1 MKTIDIHGKPYVMVN
16 ERILHFNSEYPNG
29 SINVDLVE
37 MTERFIVK
45 TTVIPDVENPN
56 RKFENYA
63 EEVIGSS
70 QINNT
75 SALENAVTSS
85 VGRALSLLSIGI
97 IDSIASA
104 EEVANAIHQQG
115 NSAPKAQSQAND
127 FVCPKCEG
135 GVWDNRK
142 EDIDGTMINQKSKN
156 GKNLPAFKCKD
167 KECDFTSWKC
177 EPSEAGVLIEKAPHK
192 LVEDENYEEAEEV
205 ADSELPF

>member
-1 MKTIDIHGKPYVMVN
+1 MVKD
-16 ERILHFNSEYPNG
+16 RVIHFNSEYPNG
-29 SINVDLVE
+29 CIRSKMIDRIDKVVIFE
-37 MTERFIVK
+37 AV
-45 TTVIPDVENPN
+45 VIPDIENPE
-56 RKFENYA
+56 RYFTGHA
-63 EEVIGSS
+63 EEEIGSS

-75 SALENAVTSS
+75 SALENCETSA
-85 VGRALSLLSIGI
+85 VGRALAMMGIG
-97 IDSIASA
+97 SNESFASA
-104 EEVANAIHQQG
+104 DEVANAVHQQG
-115 NSAPKAQSQAND
+115 NSTPQVQSQAND

-177 EPSEAGVLIEKAPHK
+177 EPSEAGVLIEKAPQK

>member
-16 ERILHFNSEYPNG
+16 ERILHFNETYPNG

-45 TTVIPDVENPN
+45 TTIIPDVENPN

-85 VGRALSLLSIGI
+85 VGRALGLLSIGI
-97 IDSIASA
+97 MDSIASA
-104 EEVANAIHQQG
+104 EEVQNAVHQQ
-115 NSAPKAQSQAND
+115 QAHN
-127 FVCPKCEG
+127 VTE
-135 GVWDNRK
+135 
-142 EDIDGTMINQKSKN
+142 QQ
-156 GKNLPAFKCKD
+156 KD
-167 KECDFTSWKC
+167 KYQKLLKHKC
-177 EPSEAGVLIEKAPHK
+177 FDGKIKKTNEWWVHIYDAQNPKDAADKALKTMEAAIKVFENPKTIKQEEK
-192 LVEDENYEEAEEV
+192 
-205 ADSELPF
+205 

>member
-1 MKTIDIHGKPYVMVN
+1 MVN
-16 ERILHFNSEYPNG
+16 ERILHFNETYPNG

-45 TTVIPDVENPN
+45 TTIIPDVENPN

-85 VGRALSLLSIGI
+85 VGRALGLLSIGI
-97 IDSIASA
+97 MDSIASA

-115 NSAPKAQSQAND
+115 KSTPKAQSQDND